1 MWERRLRFLGKVTE
15 SSVTCRR
22 VFLKIRQGFT
32 DNKVSWSRKWE
43 KRSGEDFVS
52 QEPFQDRAKIW
63 ERKRVKASSQSYFY
77 SLLFLQWTSTQ
88 KQTNKQRSYWRT
100 PRTKTVSAVP
110 ADVLLLYLKCRTEEN
125 FHWLQDWMRHFP
137 LQTPLTL
144 VSIAERP
151 RLWGTL
157 IHPSRHCQC
166 GRLGGQN
173 CRACSGTPLP
183 CSLHVTVQS
192 TRKTSCVGLLA
203 SLPDFFLQDILQE
216 NQLPWVTSAVF
227 GYHPLAKAGLSLKSV
242 SISVRGSFSWIKKP
256 EFEGILMG
264 KQSLERTPAT
274 MQQMLLFSTRP
285 RVASSAGSS

>member
-1 MWERRLRFLGKVTE
+1 MGEEEGE
-15 SSVTCRR
+15 S
-22 VFLKIRQGFT
+22 II
-32 DNKVSWSRKWE
+32 
-43 KRSGEDFVS
+43 
-52 QEPFQDRAKIW
+52 PI
-63 ERKRVKASSQSYFY
+63 
-77 SLLFLQWTSTQ
+77 LFLLIAFFTVNFNT
-88 KQTNKQRSYWRT
+88 KTNKQRSYWRT

-203 SLPDFFLQDILQE
+203 SLPDFFCKISSKRTSYRESPLQCLAIIPLQR
-216 NQLPWVTSAVF
+216 QGFPW
-227 GYHPLAKAGLSLKSV
+227 SLWA
-242 SISVRGSFSWIKKP
+242 F
-256 EFEGILMG
+256 L
-264 KQSLERTPAT
+264 
-274 MQQMLLFSTRP
+274 
-285 RVASSAGSS
+285 